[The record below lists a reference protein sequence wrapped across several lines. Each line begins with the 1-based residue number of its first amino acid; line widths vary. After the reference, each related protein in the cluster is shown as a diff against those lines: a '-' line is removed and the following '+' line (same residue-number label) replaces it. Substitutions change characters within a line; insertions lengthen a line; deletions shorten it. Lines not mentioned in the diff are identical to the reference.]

1 MATKTLDAR
10 LAALEK
16 RDAPP
21 ARLLVCAC
29 GLDNGRENLPDGQH
43 NPDCPVLDAGPRDN
57 VIIVRYVDL
66 LQSPLPSVT

>member
-1 MATKTLDAR
+1 MTAKQIDAR

-21 ARLLVCAC
+21 GKLLVCSCATSA
-29 GLDNGRENLPDGQH
+29 GRRNVEGHAPG
-43 NPDCPVLDAGPRDN
+43 CPALTAEKRDTLL
-57 VIIVRYVDL
+57 VVRYADV

>member
-21 ARLLVCAC
+21 GKLLVCSCAT
-29 GLDNGRENLPDGQH
+29 NAGRRNVEGHAPG
-43 NPDCPVLDAGPRDN
+43 CPALAAAKRDTVLT
-57 VIIVRYVDL
+57 VRYTEA

>member
-1 MATKTLDAR
+1 MTAKQIDAR

-21 ARLLVCAC
+21 ARLLVCSC
-29 GLDNGRENLPDGQH
+29 GLANGRENLPDGQH

-57 VIIVRYVDL
+57 VVIVRYADGV
-66 LQSPLPSVT
+66 